1 MKSVKH
7 RIRIHGKLH
16 YNHFTI
22 GNSVIRWKATS
33 QPSVALSTTESE
45 YMALT
50 KVAKERIWLKGLI
63 EDLGFPQDQE
73 LQEADGSSDGPK
85 RRRTYIYREREEAE
99 QRLID
104 DYFGDD
110 EYEPKYPEEKF
121 RRSDPKLVR
130 INTIGF
136 PAVINWEVEVFT
148 LSAHVWK
155 TVSNIP
161 PTFRTCHLTFNHV
174 FVEGF
179 IYWRAYDNIELAP
192 GILSNMIISFDLKSD
207 EFGVVYL
214 PGRLVQTNGLV
225 LSKVYESL
233 GLFEYYYNDGET
245 RFCDVWIMK
254 EGVTKSFTKMLSIKA
269 THSWVRYRVLELR
282 KNGEVIIENIDDTN
296 SSILQVYEPSS
307 GRISG
312 VGINGSFGSLKVN
325 SYMKRYSYLMSQIL
339 SFIEDDDKVH
349 QYGDVSPK
357 VDVYAFGVV
366 LYELISAKEAIVKA
380 NGSVTESKGL
390 VALFDEV
397 LSQPDP
403 KDDLIKIID
412 PRMGDN
418 YPLDSVRKMA
428 QLAKACTH
436 ENPQLRPSMRS
447 IVVALM
453 TLSSSTE
460 DWDVGSFYDNQT
472 LVSLMSGR

>member
-1 MKSVKH
+1 MSDHIPFEIQSEIIKRLPVKSVVQCRSVSKLWKSLIDSPTFIKSYH
-7 RIRIHGKLH
+7 SCKTRLFVKYKLANDLKYVSFADDDTFPNHIIFPNLPQTLLATWIHSTL
-16 YNHFTI
+16 TS
-22 GNSVIRWKATS
+22 GNGLFMFYVGSLQDVSDEKIVVLWN
-33 QPSVALSTTESE
+33 PSVVKA
-45 YMALT
+45 
-50 KVAKERIWLKGLI
+50 VAIPISNSLLLRMDLLLLV
-63 EDLGFPQDQE
+63 LGFVP
-73 LQEADGSSDGPK
+73 
-85 RRRTYIYREREEAE
+85 T
-99 QRLID
+99 
-104 DYFGDD
+104 
-110 EYEPKYPEEKF
+110 
-121 RRSDPKLVR
+121 LV
-130 INTIGF
+130 
-136 PAVINWEVEVFT
+136 T
-148 LSAHVWK
+148 LSLLESILLV
-155 TVSNIP
+155 
-161 PTFRTCHLTFNHV
+161 FRLYLIGRLRFLQ
-174 FVEGF
+174 
-179 IYWRAYDNIELAP
+179 LAP

-403 KDDLIKIID
+403 NDDLIKIID

-418 YPLDSVRKMA
+418 YPLDSVRKVG
-428 QLAKACTH
+428 LSLKKLPN
-436 ENPQLRPSMRS
+436 ENPQIASKHEIYCGRTDDS
-447 IVVALM
+447 
-453 TLSSSTE
+453 
-460 DWDVGSFYDNQT
+460 
-472 LVSLMSGR
+472 LVIHRRLGCWLLL